1 MIIRMIEWMVI
12 QNRMTDAGLND
23 VPNGRFVDSF
33 RKGDYLYFIIEFN
46 TPADEM
52 WFKLKWM

>member
-1 MIIRMIEWMVI
+1 MIIKMIEWMAI
-12 QNRMTDAGLND
+12 QDKMMAAGLND
-23 VPNGRFVDSF
+23 VPNGRFVDSV

-46 TPADEM
+46 TPADET

>member
-1 MIIRMIEWMVI
+1 MIIRMIDWAVI
-12 QNRMTDAGLND
+12 QNRMINAGLDN
-23 VPNGRFVDSF
+23 VPNGRFVDSV